1 VLNKSGVAMSEN
13 PVREIPPVR
22 EISLIG
28 FGEFGGIFGSDFAA
42 SGIRVSVFDILF
54 NSGQSRAAML
64 AKAKD
69 GNVRACESLE
79 EAIRSADLVISAVT
93 CSAAAEVARN
103 SVQYLGSGQIYLD
116 INSVSPE
123 TKREIAQILGT
134 SKAIFIEGA
143 VMAPVSPQRLKV
155 PMLLGGAAAETV
167 APGLRAIG
175 LNVTPVSS
183 RIGVASAVKMC
194 RSVIIKGIEA
204 LTVESLFA
212 ARRYGA
218 EKEVLASLAATYP
231 HMGWDGTLP
240 DYLISRVAEHG
251 KRRAAEMREAAETL
265 RNIGLEPLTA
275 LATAERQD
283 WLVRGMAERKI
294 SIRPGEPF
302 SWQQLADAIADAAS
316 PEKSPVR
323 VRKGA

>member
-1 VLNKSGVAMSEN
+1 MNEN
-13 PVREIPPVR
+13 PVRAVA
-22 EISLIG
+22 LIG
-28 FGEFGGIFGSDFAA
+28 FGEFGGIFASDLAA

-64 AKAKD
+64 AKAKNA
-69 GNVRACESLE
+69 NVRACDSLE

-93 CSAAAEVARN
+93 CSAAAEVAGN
-103 SVQYLGSGQIYLD
+103 SVQYLRSGQTYLD

-123 TKREIAQILGT
+123 TKREIAQILEL
-134 SKAIFIEGA
+134 SKATFIEAA

-155 PMLLGGAAAETV
+155 PMLLGGTAAEAI
-167 APGLRAIG
+167 APRLRAIG
-175 LNVTPVSS
+175 LNVTPVST

-194 RSVIIKGIEA
+194 RSVIIKGLEA

-240 DYLISRVAEHG
+240 DYIVSRVAEHG

-265 RNIGLEPLTA
+265 KKIGLEPLTA

-283 WLVRGMAERKI
+283 WLVKEMVERGI
-294 SIRPGEPF
+294 SIRPGETF
-302 SWQQLADAIADAAS
+302 SWQQLADAIEDAATL
-316 PEKSPVR
+316 EKLPAR